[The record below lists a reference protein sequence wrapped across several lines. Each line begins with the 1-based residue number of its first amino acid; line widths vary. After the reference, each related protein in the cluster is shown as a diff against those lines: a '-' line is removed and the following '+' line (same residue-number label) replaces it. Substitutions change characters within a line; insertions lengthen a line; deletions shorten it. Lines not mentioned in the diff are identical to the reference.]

1 MSRRT
6 LLGVWAHP
14 DDEAYTSAGLMATFR
29 RRGDRVVV
37 ITATLGEHG
46 TSDPET
52 WPPRRL
58 AELRHTELRNSLA
71 ALDVDELHLL
81 GYQDGDCERE
91 RRHPSHRPP
100 HRRHRPRSHRH
111 LRARRHDRAPRP
123 PGHQPL
129 DHRRLGNHPAPRRPV
144 VRHRHR
150 RLPPNMGPRQQP
162 DRVVGRSART
172 RPAPPQPTWPL
183 STRLPDTLLDLKVA
197 ALEAHASQTRPLI
210 ELLGPTTY
218 REWWRTES
226 FRRPHPGARE
236 IATTPS
242 PARDHHRSG
251 RRQTATTRGGTMTA
265 PYIKNGMATLDRT
278 PKPP

>member
-91 RRHPSHRPP
+91 DGTQAIARHIAHIAPDLIVTFGPDGMTGHPDHRAVSRWTTDAWTSTRSHADLLYATLTADFHRKWDPLNNQIGLWADQP
-100 HRRHRPRSHRH
+100 EPALQRRHRPRPQYPV
-111 LRARRHDRAPRP
+111 ARRPARSQGRRPRGPRLTDRAPR
-123 PGHQPL
+123 
-129 DHRRLGNHPAPRRPV
+129 RAPRRG
-144 VRHRHR
+144 H
-150 RLPPNMGPRQQP
+150 LP
-162 DRVVGRSART
+162 RVVAHRIVPKALPRCPRDRNRTLTSA
-172 RPAPPQPTWPL
+172 
-183 STRLPDTLLDLKVA
+183 
-197 ALEAHASQTRPLI
+197 
-210 ELLGPTTY
+210 
-218 REWWRTES
+218 
-226 FRRPHPGARE
+226 
-236 IATTPS
+236 
-242 PARDHHRSG
+242 
-251 RRQTATTRGGTMTA
+251 
-265 PYIKNGMATLDRT
+265 
-278 PKPP
+278 

>member
-71 ALDVDELHLL
+71 TLDVDEIHLL

-91 RRHPSHRPP
+91 DGTQAIARHIAHI
-100 HRRHRPRSHRH
+100 
-111 LRARRHDRAPRP
+111 APDLIVTFGP
-123 PGHQPL
+123 DGMTGHP
-129 DHRRLGNHPAPRRPV
+129 DHRAVSRWTTDAWTSTRSQADLWYATLTADF
-144 VRHRHR
+144 HRKWGP
-150 RLPPNMGPRQQP
+150 LNNQIGLWADQPNPPC
-162 DRVVGRSART
+162 SAAT
-172 RPAPPQPTWPL
+172 ELAL

-197 ALEAHASQTRPLI
+197 ALEAHASQTGPLI
-210 ELLGPTTY
+210 ELLGATTY

-226 FRRPHPGARE
+226 FRRPTPAARE
-236 IATTPS
+236 IAATPS
-242 PARDHHRSG
+242 PAHDHHRSG
-251 RRQTATTRGGTMTA
+251 RR
-265 PYIKNGMATLDRT
+265 LT
-278 PKPP
+278 PTI